1 MPFLIW
7 RTIYYYLNLL
17 PRNIIE
23 KLKIAIVLTLVHI
36 FLYFY
41 TKTEQGSLTIV
52 RRSSGKKSHIQQ
64 QQLDE
69 YQHQSSSEDSSSL
82 YQDSPQVDSDSSEQ
96 FVNFF
101 SDSRYVEGDSEKTI
115 LNRTIT
121 TRMQS
126 RTILTNE
133 ELDSVDLVTDN
144 LPAVDTPDACDKAA
158 IR

>member
-1 MPFLIW
+1 MH
-7 RTIYYYLNLL
+7 RGS
-17 PRNIIE
+17 
-23 KLKIAIVLTLVHI
+23 
-36 FLYFY
+36 
-41 TKTEQGSLTIV
+41 EQGSLTIV
-52 RRSSGKKSHIQQ
+52 RRSSGKKPNIQQQQQ

-82 YQDSPQVDSDSSEQ
+82 YQDSQQVDSDNSEQ
-96 FVNFF
+96 FVNYF
-101 SDSRYVEGDSEKTI
+101 SDSRYVEGESALTN
-115 LNRTIT
+115 LNRTILTT

-133 ELDSVDLVTDN
+133 ELDSVDLATDN

>member
-1 MPFLIW
+1 MCT
-7 RTIYYYLNLL
+7 RT
-17 PRNIIE
+17 
-23 KLKIAIVLTLVHI
+23 
-36 FLYFY
+36 
-41 TKTEQGSLTIV
+41 TEQGSLTIV

-64 QQLDE
+64 QLEE

-82 YQDSPQVDSDSSEQ
+82 YQDSQQVDSDSSEQ
-96 FVNFF
+96 FVNYF
-101 SDSRYVEGDSEKTI
+101 SDSRYVEGDSVQTN
-115 LNRTIT
+115 LNRTITTT

-133 ELDSVDLVTDN
+133 ELDSVDLATDN